1 MSTNNETF
9 KIYQQDDVLSIADAA
24 SNVVIKPE
32 EEYAYGFII
41 EVLTSGLYPDVFHVI
56 REYVQNSFDAIIAWR
71 RVIGDSQTGNVQITI
86 DPPSIFIFDDGTG
99 MGRKKV
105 REYRY
110 VGYSS
115 KSMGTSVGFRGIGKL
130 SGISVAEKLI
140 LTTTPYGVA
149 ERYKLVFDA
158 KTMLEHILELKHQ
171 GQNIPLNDLIR
182 KYTIL
187 DTEKEDE
194 DQHYTLIELHN
205 VRQKSQVLLDQ
216 KELSNYL
223 ALNVPVD
230 FDTNFKYKDT
240 VDEWLRTYV
249 RDYDTVPLTVNG
261 TQIYKYCL
269 PNAKPPQREFIWSD
283 EDKTG
288 LAPNRYIP
296 FDGGDS
302 EEDANAPKLL
312 AFCWYCEHE
321 ERGQFDNRQHR
332 GLVYRVRNFA
342 VGDNQLPRITLWKAS
357 PERAYYF
364 FGEIHVCDSEVVPS
378 SERGNFEENSARARL
393 YRCGSNTLS
402 HTLNQ
407 IAGASS
413 DERRAKEFIEAA
425 ENLISTIEAELV
437 TGIPKETRLLK
448 LVALQNA
455 RNRVKDRISK
465 APLVYQ
471 QRGVQVVEKAGEL
484 VQKLDTLKPKQED
497 GRGFYDIKDELGMS
511 SESARMYDIIMD
523 VLKDEFGGQPDVYER
538 LLKRI
543 HSTLEERW
551 DR

>member
-9 KIYQQDDVLSIADAA
+9 KAFQQDDVLSTADVA

-71 RVIGDSQTGNVQITI
+71 RMIGDSRAGRVQITT

-99 MGRKKV
+99 MDRKKV

-110 VGYSS
+110 VGYSN
-115 KSMGTSVGFRGIGKL
+115 KSMGTSAGFRGIGKL

-140 LTTTPYGVA
+140 ITTSSYGVA

-158 KTMLEHILELKHQ
+158 KTMLDHILELKRQ
-171 GQNIPLNDLIR
+171 GQNIPLNELIQ
-182 KYTIL
+182 KYTTL
-187 DTEKEDE
+187 DTKKEDAE
-194 DQHYTLIELHN
+194 QHYTLIELHN
-205 VRQKSQVLLDQ
+205 IRQKSKQLLDQ

-230 FDTNFKYKDT
+230 FDPDFKYGDT
-240 VDEWLRTYV
+240 VDKWLRAYV
-249 RDYDTVPLTVNG
+249 KDYDTVPIMVNG
-261 TQIYKYCL
+261 TRVYKYYL
-269 PNAKPPQREFIWSD
+269 PNAKLPQHEFVWGD

-288 LAPNRYIP
+288 TAPTRYAP
-296 FDGGDS
+296 SETNDS

-321 ERGQFDNRQHR
+321 ERGQFDDRQRR

-357 PERAYYF
+357 PERAFYF
-364 FGEIHVCDSEVVPS
+364 FGEIHVCDPEVVPS
-378 SERGNFEENSARARL
+378 SERGNFEENDARERL
-393 YRCGSNTLS
+393 YRCGSKTLS
-402 HTLNQ
+402 RTLNR
-407 IAGASS
+407 IAGTSS
-413 DERRAKEFIEAA
+413 DERRAKEVIEAA
-425 ENLISTIEAELV
+425 EILISTTETEFV

-455 RNRVKDRISK
+455 QTGVEDRIGK
-465 APLVYQ
+465 APFEYQ
-471 QRGVQVVEKAGEL
+471 QRGLQVIEKATEL
-484 VQKLDTLKPKQED
+484 IQKLDTLQPKQET
-497 GRGFYDIKDELGMS
+497 RQGFYDIKDVLGVS
-511 SESARMYDIIMD
+511 AESARMYDIIMD
-523 VLKDEFGGQPDVYER
+523 VLRDEFGDRPDLYER

-543 HSTLEERW
+543 HSALEERW
-551 DR
+551 SR